1 MVDFEDLEEPQ
12 QLAAIAHDRNYAV
25 TAGAGSGKTTTFAMR
40 YLKLLEQTDADP
52 HSLAAITFTES
63 GATELEE
70 RVRSSVSDRLS
81 GLDGAEY
88 DRWREYH
95 DALPEAY
102 VHTIHGF
109 CSRLLREYALEADA
123 PVGFD
128 VIEETAARGH
138 QLETVERFVEEHLD
152 DPRIERLTELYYRD
166 RLEELLGDLLA
177 EHHDA
182 RQWADEWADRD
193 AEAYLEFVQ
202 ERYSPIDPDEARDRL
217 GRPSVQNALGDLQ
230 QVAAEE
236 YAGQNRIGIARNV
249 AAAVETHGGDE
260 HPGLPVGDLDDV
272 ETHDAAAAIC
282 EALTADGTP
291 YIGDWDSWAYDRHG
305 DWADANGNRYEAATT
320 ELIEAFPVEEW
331 AIPDR
336 LGVDRNA
343 GEYYVALA
351 SLFQDLHDAYEERKR
366 RENVLD
372 FADLIDGA
380 IELLRTSP
388 DVREDLRETFDYVM
402 LDEVQDTDPRQ
413 WELVELL
420 TSLEDEYDRLN
431 VFVVGDEKQSIFR
444 FRGADVT
451 QYRAERVRLSE
462 ANDRAGTPPLDSV
475 YENAGEQDLSVN
487 FRSLPSVIEPIN
499 GLFDE
504 VFGSV
509 PEVHRDA
516 PPGIDGD
523 ATEFEPDPQALQPD
537 RSDHVGVGT
546 ETTFVAVP
554 EEEAVREAALDAE
567 HPLRDLPDDSV
578 ELDARALAGEV
589 ASLLDGDTQR
599 YEQADGGDA
608 DDGPTERPT
617 DLEPSDVA
625 ILLRKRTHL
634 ETYERA
640 LASLN
645 VPYTVASG
653 IGFYDSPE
661 IVALRNLFSVLQD
674 PDDDLA
680 LFGVLRSPL
689 FGFEDPTVVGLWE
702 DVDRNDVGS
711 GELWAALEWTDHEDL
726 SAAREYIER
735 WRGLAG
741 ADGPTTVVETWDAL
755 LGRII
760 EDTGFLTSLAVGER
774 GQQAVANVEKF
785 RSRLRGWSE
794 DGLQTLP
801 ALVERIEREVE
812 LSTREGEATVPED
825 ADGVRIMT
833 IHDAKGR
840 EFPAVFV
847 PGISKDFNLK
857 AGYGEGIA
865 EFETVEDPLTGERM
879 PLLGIK
885 GLSVG
890 DAFEEA
896 NTTLKRRLEFQRK
909 REAVAEEKR
918 ILYVAMTRARDHLR
932 FVGTVGCDGED
943 LGSLETG
950 DGEDPSN
957 WYDLVG
963 GCLWDDEVVS
973 ELAESGS
980 AIAAVDTDHSLRIRL
995 PKAGTELERSAES
1008 ESPELDLDVGDVS
1021 VEPEYSIAASYLGSL
1036 IEEGAPGDVLVDH
1049 TGQYVSYQPSDNG
1062 SDGQGSGS
1070 EADWLPRN
1078 VFGDVVH
1085 KAIEL
1090 GVDPDDVSA
1099 IWALAEQ
1106 FSEQH
1111 DVQQSRIGTDDISEI
1126 QRHLRSAIGYL
1137 DGVDGHSAV
1146 EEKAVR
1152 ADLEWGEVFGYIDR
1166 LVVSDQA
1173 FHIIDYKTNR
1183 ITSKHTLENSERR
1196 YLWQLKA
1203 YAAALHQ
1210 ADPSRDI
1217 KATLLF
1223 TDVGDSR
1230 SVKWTANELE
1240 DNEVE
1245 LHRAVSDS
1253 LGSVERP

>member
-1 MVDFEDLEEPQ
+1 MVDFEDLEYPQ
-12 QLAAIAHDRNYAV
+12 QLAALAHDRNYAV

-40 YLKLLEQTDADP
+40 YLKLLEQTNADP
-52 HSLAAITFTES
+52 HSIGAITFTES

-81 GLDGAEY
+81 GLDGEEY

-109 CSRLLREYALEADA
+109 CSRLLREYALEADV

-138 QLETVERFVEEHLD
+138 QLETVERFVEENLE

-193 AEAYLEFVQ
+193 AERYLAFVQ
-202 ERYSPIDPDEARDRL
+202 ERYSPIDPNDARDRL
-217 GRPSVQNALGDLQ
+217 GRTSVQNALGDLQ

-236 YAGQNRIGIARNV
+236 DAGQNRIGIARNV

-260 HPGLPVGDLDDV
+260 RPGLPVDALDDV
-272 ETHDAAAAIC
+272 EIHDAAAAIC

-291 YIGDWDSWAYDRHG
+291 YNGGWDSWAYDRHS
-305 DWADANGNRYEAATT
+305 DWAHANGNRYEAATT
-320 ELIEAFPVEEW
+320 ELIEALPVEEW

-351 SLFQDLHDAYEERKR
+351 SLFQDLHGAYEERKR

-388 DVREDLRETFDYVM
+388 DVREDLRETFDHVM

-420 TSLEDEYDRLN
+420 TSLDDEYDRLN

-451 QYRAERVRLSE
+451 QYRAERMRLAG
-462 ANDRAGTPPLDSV
+462 ANERAVKPPLDSV
-475 YENAGEQDLSVN
+475 YENAGERDLSVN

-509 PEVHRDA
+509 PEVHRNA

-537 RSDHVGVGT
+537 RSDPSGVGT

-554 EEEAVREAALDAE
+554 EEEEVREAVLDAE

-599 YEQADGGDA
+599 YEQVEGNEAE
-608 DDGPTERPT
+608 DGPMERPT

-674 PDDDLA
+674 PNDDLA

-702 DVDRNDVGS
+702 DVDRNEVGS
-711 GELWAALEWTDHEDL
+711 GELWAALERTDHEEL
-726 SAAREYIER
+726 SDARECIER
-735 WRGLAG
+735 WRVLAG
-741 ADGPTTVVETWDAL
+741 ANGPTTVVETWDAL

-760 EDTGFLTSLAVGER
+760 EDTGFLASLAVGER
-774 GQQAVANVEKF
+774 GQQAVANVEKL

-801 ALVERIEREVE
+801 ALVERIEREIE

-865 EFETVEDPLTGERM
+865 EFETVADPVTGERT

-932 FVGTVGCDGED
+932 LVGTVGCDGED

-950 DGEDPSN
+950 DGGDPSN

-963 GCLWDDEVVS
+963 ECLWDEEVVS
-973 ELAESGS
+973 ELAKSGS
-980 AIAAVDTDHSLRIRL
+980 AFAHFDADGSLRIRL
-995 PKAGTELERSAES
+995 PESAGALELTERS
-1008 ESPELDLDVGDVS
+1008 ESPELEVDIDGGS
-1021 VEPEYSIAASYLGSL
+1021 IEPEYSIPASSLGSL
-1036 IEEGAPGDVLVDH
+1036 IEDDAPGNVVIDH
-1049 TGQYVSYQPSDNG
+1049 TGRYLSYRPPEHGGGGHG
-1062 SDGQGSGS
+1062 SKSGS
-1070 EADWLPRN
+1070 EGLPRN
-1078 VFGDVVH
+1078 VLGDVVH

-1090 GVDPDDVSA
+1090 GIDPSEETA
-1099 IWALAEQ
+1099 FRRLAEQ
-1106 FSEQH
+1106 FADREDVDRARIRTGDIVEMQQH
-1111 DVQQSRIGTDDISEI
+1111 VRT
-1126 QRHLRSAIGYL
+1126 AIDYL
-1137 DGVDGHSAV
+1137 DELEGSVVD
-1146 EEKAVR
+1146 EKPVR
-1152 ADLEWGEVFGYIDR
+1152 ANLESGEVYGDIDH
-1166 LVVSDQA
+1166 LVVSEDV
-1173 FHIIDYKTNR
+1173 FHIVDYKTNSIAGAGDIEDLAR
-1183 ITSKHTLENSERR
+1183 HYR
-1196 YLWQLKA
+1196 WQMAA
-1203 YAAALHQ
+1203 YAASLHE
-1210 ADPSRDI
+1210 ADPFRSVE
-1217 KATLLF
+1217 ATLLF
-1223 TDVGDSR
+1223 SDQGLSKSFAWNPD
-1230 SVKWTANELE
+1230 ELE
-1240 DNEVE
+1240 QLGQE
-1245 LHRAVSDS
+1245 LDS
-1253 LGSVERP
+1253 ELRRQLLEHV

>member
-1 MVDFEDLEEPQ
+1 ME
-12 QLAAIAHDRNYAV
+12 I
-25 TAGAGSGKTTTFAMR
+25 
-40 YLKLLEQTDADP
+40 
-52 HSLAAITFTES
+52 
-63 GATELEE
+63 
-70 RVRSSVSDRLS
+70 
-81 GLDGAEY
+81 
-88 DRWREYH
+88 
-95 DALPEAY
+95 
-102 VHTIHGF
+102 
-109 CSRLLREYALEADA
+109 
-123 PVGFD
+123 
-128 VIEETAARGH
+128 
-138 QLETVERFVEEHLD
+138 
-152 DPRIERLTELYYRD
+152 
-166 RLEELLGDLLA
+166 
-177 EHHDA
+177 
-182 RQWADEWADRD
+182 
-193 AEAYLEFVQ
+193 
-202 ERYSPIDPDEARDRL
+202 
-217 GRPSVQNALGDLQ
+217 
-230 QVAAEE
+230 
-236 YAGQNRIGIARNV
+236 
-249 AAAVETHGGDE
+249 
-260 HPGLPVGDLDDV
+260 
-272 ETHDAAAAIC
+272 HDAAAAIC

-291 YIGDWDSWAYDRHG
+291 YNGGWDSWAYDRHG
-305 DWADANGNRYEAATT
+305 DWAGANGNRYEAATT
-320 ELIEAFPVEEW
+320 ELVDAFSVEEW

-380 IELLRTSP
+380 IELLQSSP
-388 DVREDLRETFDYVM
+388 DVREDLRETFDHVM

-420 TSLEDEYDRLN
+420 TSLDDEYDRLN

-451 QYRAERVRLSE
+451 QYRAERMRLAG
-462 ANDRAGTPPLDSV
+462 ANERAGTPPLDSV
-475 YENAGEQDLSVN
+475 YENAGERDLSVN
-487 FRSLPSVIEPIN
+487 FRSLPSVLEPIN

-509 PEVHRDA
+509 PEIHRDA

-537 RSDHVGVGT
+537 RSDHDGVGT

-554 EEEAVREAALDAE
+554 EEEEVREGVLDAE

-599 YEQADGGDA
+599 YEQEEDGEV
-608 DDGPTERPT
+608 DDRPT
-617 DLEPSDVA
+617 DLDPSDVA

-689 FGFEDPTVVGLWE
+689 FGFDDPTVVGLWE
-702 DVDRNDVGS
+702 DVDRKEVGS
-711 GELWAALEWTDHEDL
+711 GELWAALERTDHEEL
-726 SAAREYIER
+726 SAAREAIER

-741 ADGPTTVVETWDAL
+741 ADGPTTVVESWDSL

-760 EDTGFLTSLAVGER
+760 EDTGFLASLAVGER

-857 AGYGEGIA
+857 ASHGEGIA
-865 EFETVEDPLTGERM
+865 EFETVEDLVSSERTT
-879 PLLGIK
+879 LLGIK

-932 FVGTVGCDGED
+932 LVGTVGCDGDGIE
-943 LGSLETG
+943 SLDTG
-950 DGEDPSN
+950 DEADPSN
-957 WYDLVG
+957 WHDLIGPV
-963 GCLWDDEVVS
+963 LFDDD
-973 ELAESGS
+973 
-980 AIAAVDTDHSLRIRL
+980 AIANLAAKGEATALRNGMGRATVRL
-995 PKAGTELERSAES
+995 PLEGTELQQSGSE
-1008 ESPELDLDVGDVS
+1008 ESPELTLDVETSGLD
-1021 VEPEYSIAASYLGSL
+1021 PEYSIPASYLGSL
-1036 IEEGAPGDVLVDH
+1036 IEDGAPGDVTMDH
-1049 TGQYVSYQPSDNG
+1049 TGRYVSYTPPDYEGPVGDGGAG
-1062 SDGQGSGS
+1062 SM
-1070 EADWLPRN
+1070 PRN

-1085 KAIEL
+1085 KAVEL
-1090 GVDPDDVSA
+1090 GVTPEDEMT
-1099 IWALAEQ
+1099 IRRMAEQ
-1106 FSEQH
+1106 FATE
-1111 DVQQSRIGTDDISEI
+1111 DDEFVRIEDSDISEL
-1126 QRHLRSAIGYL
+1126 QAHVRT
-1137 DGVDGHSAV
+1137 AV
-1146 EEKAVR
+1146 EFVEGIQGTAVDEKPVR
-1152 ADLEWGEVFGYIDR
+1152 ATLESGEVYKDIDR
-1166 LVVSDQA
+1166 LVVTEDA
-1173 FHIIDYKTNR
+1173 FHVVDYKTSAVEDRAR
-1183 ITSKHTLENSERR
+1183 IQEKAEHHA
-1196 YLWQLKA
+1196 WQMRA
-1203 YAAALHQ
+1203 YAVALHQ
-1210 ADPSRDI
+1210 ADPEREVE
-1217 KATLLF
+1217 ATLLF
-1223 TDVGDSR
+1223 TTSDHPERFHWIPEDLESLTEELDARIASTVAER
-1230 SVKWTANELE
+1230 RENE
-1240 DNEVE
+1240 
-1245 LHRAVSDS
+1245 
-1253 LGSVERP
+1253 

>member
-12 QLAAIAHDRNYAV
+12 QLAALAHDRNYAV

-52 HSLAAITFTES
+52 HSIAAITFTES

-70 RVRSSVSDRLS
+70 RVRSSVGDRLS
-81 GLDGAEY
+81 GLDGEEY

-109 CSRLLREYALEADA
+109 CSRLLREYALEADV

-138 QLETVERFVEEHLD
+138 QLETVERFVEENLE

-166 RLEELLGDLLA
+166 RLEELIGDLLA

-193 AEAYLEFVQ
+193 AKAYLEFVQ
-202 ERYSPIDPDEARDRL
+202 ERYSPIDPDDARDRL
-217 GRPSVQNALGDLQ
+217 GRTSVQNALGDLQ

-236 YAGQNRIGIARNV
+236 DAGQNRIGIARNV
-249 AAAVETHGGDE
+249 AEAVETYGGDE
-260 HPGLPVGDLDDV
+260 RPGLPVDALDDV
-272 ETHDAAAAIC
+272 EIHDAAAAIC
-282 EALTADGTP
+282 EALTANGTP
-291 YIGDWDSWAYDRHG
+291 YNGGWDSWAYDRHG

-320 ELIEAFPVEEW
+320 ELVDAFSVEEW

-380 IELLRTSP
+380 IELLQSSP
-388 DVREDLRETFDYVM
+388 DVREDLRETFDHVM

-420 TSLEDEYDRLN
+420 TSLDDEYDRLN

-451 QYRAERVRLSE
+451 QYRAERMRLAG
-462 ANDRAGTPPLDSV
+462 ANERGGTPPLDSV
-475 YENAGEQDLSVN
+475 YENAGERDLSVN
-487 FRSLPSVIEPIN
+487 FRSLPSVLEPIN

-509 PEVHRDA
+509 PEIHRDA

-537 RSDHVGVGT
+537 RSDHDGVGT

-554 EEEAVREAALDAE
+554 EEEAVREAALDPE

-599 YEQADGGDA
+599 YEQVEGNEA
-608 DDGPTERPT
+608 DDEPT

-674 PDDDLA
+674 PDDDLS

-689 FGFEDPTVVGLWE
+689 FGFEDQTVVGLWE
-702 DVDRNDVGS
+702 DVDRNEVGN
-711 GELWAALEWTDHEDL
+711 GELWAALDRADHEEL
-726 SAAREYIER
+726 SNARECIER

-741 ADGPTTVVETWDAL
+741 ADGPTSVVETWDAL

-760 EDTGFLTSLAVGER
+760 EDTGFLASLAVGER

-785 RSRLRGWSE
+785 RSRLRAWSE

-847 PGISKDFNLK
+847 PGISMDFNLRT
-857 AGYGEGIA
+857 GYGEGIA
-865 EFETVEDPLTGERM
+865 EFETVEDPVTGDRVPM
-879 PLLGIK
+879 LGIK
-885 GLSVG
+885 SPSVD
-890 DAFEEA
+890 DAFEQA
-896 NTTLKRRLEFQRK
+896 HTTLKRRLEFQRK

-932 FVGTVGCDGED
+932 LVGTVGCDGEEIE
-943 LGSLETG
+943 SLDTG

-957 WYDLVG
+957 WYDLLGECV
-963 GCLWDDEVVS
+963 WDDEVVS
-973 ELAESGS
+973 GLAGSGS
-980 AIAAVDTDHSLRIRL
+980 AIAAVGGDHSLRIRL
-995 PKAGTELERSAES
+995 PEPAVELERAVSL
-1008 ESPELDLDVGDVS
+1008 ESPELGIDIEDAS
-1021 VEPEYSIAASYLGSL
+1021 VEPEYSIPASYLGSL
-1036 IEEGAPGDVLVDH
+1036 IEDDASGDVLVDH
-1049 TGQYVSYQPSDNG
+1049 TGRYVSYRPTDDDGTERDSG
-1062 SDGQGSGS
+1062 SD
-1070 EADWLPRN
+1070 ADWLPRN

-1085 KAIEL
+1085 KAVEL
-1090 GVDPDDVSA
+1090 GVDSDDESA
-1099 IWALAEQ
+1099 IWRLADQ
-1106 FSEQH
+1106 FAERH
-1111 DVQQSRIGTDDISEI
+1111 DVDRDRIDVDDVTEM
-1126 QRHLRSAIGYL
+1126 QRHVRTANEYL
-1137 DGVDGHSAV
+1137 EGVDGHAID
-1146 EEKAVR
+1146 EKSVR
-1152 ADLEWGEVFGYIDR
+1152 ADLGSGEVFGDIDR
-1166 LVVSDQA
+1166 LVVTDEA
-1173 FHIIDYKTNR
+1173 YHIVDYKTNR
-1183 ITSKHTLENSERR
+1183 ISSPEDIDAHVAHYE
-1196 YLWQLKA
+1196 WQMKA
-1203 YAAALHQ
+1203 YATALHQ
-1210 ADPSRDI
+1210 LNGNRSVT
-1217 KATLLF
+1217 ATILF
-1223 TDVGDSR
+1223 TDCNHPERLEWESYAVDELSR
-1230 SVKWTANELE
+1230 EIAETLAS
-1240 DNEVE
+1240 
-1245 LHRAVSDS
+1245 RI
-1253 LGSVERP
+1253 

>member
-1 MVDFEDLEEPQ
+1 MVDFEDLEDPQ

-52 HSLAAITFTES
+52 HSIAAITFTES

-81 GLDGAEY
+81 GLDGDVY

-109 CSRLLREYALEADA
+109 CSRLLREYALEADV

-138 QLETVERFVEEHLD
+138 QLETVERFVEEHLED
-152 DPRIERLTELYYRD
+152 SRIERLTELYYRD

-193 AEAYLEFVQ
+193 ADAYLEFVQ
-202 ERYSPIDPDEARDRL
+202 ERYSPIDPDDARDRL
-217 GRPSVQNALGDLQ
+217 GRTSVQNALGDLQ

-236 YAGQNRIGIARNV
+236 DAGQNRIGIARNV
-249 AAAVETHGGDE
+249 AEAVETQGGDE
-260 HPGLPVGDLDDV
+260 RPGLPVGGLDDV
-272 ETHDAAAAIC
+272 EIHDAAAAIC

-291 YIGDWDSWAYDRHG
+291 YIGDWSSWAYDRHS
-305 DWADANGNRYEAATT
+305 DWTDANGNRYEAATT

-336 LGVDRNA
+336 IGVDQNA

-388 DVREDLRETFDYVM
+388 GVRDDLRETFDHVM

-451 QYRAERVRLSE
+451 QYRAERGRLAG
-462 ANDRAGTPPLDSV
+462 ANERAGTPPLDSV
-475 YENAGEQDLSVN
+475 YEDAGKQDLSVN

-509 PEVHRDA
+509 PEVHQNA

-537 RSDHVGVGT
+537 RSDPFDIGT

-554 EEEAVREAALDAE
+554 VEETVRETVLDAD

-589 ASLLDGDTQR
+589 ASLLEGDTQR
-599 YEQADGGDA
+599 YEQAEGGEA
-608 DDGPTERPT
+608 DDGSRERPT
-617 DLEPSDVA
+617 DLEPSDIA

-689 FGFEDPTVVGLWE
+689 FGFDDPTVVGLWE
-702 DVDRNDVGS
+702 DVDRNEVGS
-711 GELWAALEWTDHEDL
+711 GELWAALERTDHEEL
-726 SAAREYIER
+726 SSARECIER

-741 ADGPTTVVETWDAL
+741 ADGPTTVVETWDSL

-760 EDTGFLTSLAVGER
+760 EDTGFLASLAVGER

-801 ALVERIEREVE
+801 ALVERIEREVD

-865 EFETVEDPLTGERM
+865 EFETVEDSVTGERT

-932 FVGTVGCDGED
+932 LVGTVGCDGDGIE
-943 LGSLETG
+943 SLDTG
-950 DGEDPSN
+950 DEEDPSN
-957 WYDLVG
+957 WHDLIGPV
-963 GCLWDDEVVS
+963 LFDDEAVAN
-973 ELAESGS
+973 LAAEGE
-980 AIAAVDTDHSLRIRL
+980 ATALHDAMERATVRL
-995 PKAGTELERSAES
+995 PREGTELQQSGSE
-1008 ESPELDLDVGDVS
+1008 ESPELTLDLEMSGAD
-1021 VEPEYSIAASYLGSL
+1021 PEYSIPASYLGSL
-1036 IEEGAPGDVLVDH
+1036 IEDGAPGDVTVDH
-1049 TGQYVSYQPSDNG
+1049 TGRYVSYSPPDYGGSNG
-1062 SDGQGSGS
+1062 NVGAGSM
-1070 EADWLPRN
+1070 ARN

-1085 KAIEL
+1085 KAVEL
-1090 GVDPDDVSA
+1090 GVTPEDEET
-1099 IWALAEQ
+1099 IRRMAEQ
-1106 FSEQH
+1106 FATE
-1111 DVQQSRIGTDDISEI
+1111 DDGEFVRIEDSDITEL
-1126 QRHLRSAIGYL
+1126 QDHLRT
-1137 DGVDGHSAV
+1137 AV
-1146 EEKAVR
+1146 EFVEGLQGTAVDEKPVR
-1152 ADLEWGEVFGYIDR
+1152 ATLDSGEVYGDIDR
-1166 LVVSDQA
+1166 LVVTDDA
-1173 FHIIDYKTNR
+1173 FHVVDYKTSAVEDRAR
-1183 ITSKHTLENSERR
+1183 IQEQAEHHA
-1196 YLWQLKA
+1196 WQMRA
-1203 YAAALHQ
+1203 YAIALHQ
-1210 ADPSRDI
+1210 ADPGREAE
-1217 KATLLF
+1217 ATLLF
-1223 TDVGDSR
+1223 TASDHQERFHWSPEDFESL
-1230 SVKWTANELE
+1230 TQEL
-1240 DNEVE
+1240 DTRIASTVDE
-1245 LHRAVSDS
+1245 LHQE
-1253 LGSVERP
+1253 G